1 MAAAPSLSSM
11 EFSRFRSME
20 ELAAGKDSN
29 KTPGF
34 ELVKILRV
42 GTDNDKT
49 K

>member
-20 ELAAGKDSN
+20 ELAGKDTN

-42 GTDNDKT
+42 RIR
-49 K
+49 